1 MVAAEDIRII
11 IECDERN
18 EDVDECVVHGQPL
31 IHQRAIERQ
40 SDTAHKGEP
49 CLCRPARTRRT
60 AGEVRRISFR
70 LGSANIQTIEVATA
84 DPCTDLF
91 DEIKHTLRR
100 AFFTPPQ
107 RQPRS
112 AKEHAEAKDRPL
124 VRIDAAGTC
133 KHRALRLQTD
143 APERR
148 KQRGCIARMLY
159 ARADEDGQKRRDRR
173 RRDLKGKE
181 VHICMCTAVRAV
193 DKPGFRRRR
202 RLHEQRLECK

>member
-11 IECDERN
+11 IKCDERN
-18 EDVDECVVHGQPL
+18 ENVDECVVHGQPL
-31 IHQRAIERQ
+31 IHQCAIERQ
-40 SDTAHKGEP
+40 GDTAHKREP
-49 CLCRPARTRRT
+49 CLCCPARARRT
-60 AGEVRRISFR
+60 AGEIRRVSFC
-70 LGSANIQTIEVATA
+70 LGSASIQTIEVAAA
-84 DPCTDLF
+84 DPRTDLLN
-91 DEIKHTLRR
+91 EIKHTLRR

-107 RQPRS
+107 RQPRG

-148 KQRGCIARMLY
+148 KQRGCVGRMLY
-159 ARADEDGQKRRDRR
+159 ARADEDGQERCDRR

-202 RLHEQRLECK
+202 RLHEQSLERE